1 MMNVADYGQL
11 GHGEVVGVDIPQS
24 AVKGFADQYFSLFG
38 KDSERPDKVISFKKL
53 KIFMRSEDY
62 NVFLCNILR

>member
-11 GHGEVVGVDIPQS
+11 GHGEVVGVDIPES

-38 KDSERPDKVISFKKL
+38 KDSERPDKVSKFFSTYKKYFGL
-53 KIFMRSEDY
+53 VPAKLLDS
-62 NVFLCNILR
+62 